1 MKASL
6 SWPEGCYVYSCPFLF
21 VLQIRQSHY
30 FSLGADFPIEFFDK
44 KTAAFKI

>member
-6 SWPEGCYVYSCPFLF
+6 PRLEGCYAYFHPFLF